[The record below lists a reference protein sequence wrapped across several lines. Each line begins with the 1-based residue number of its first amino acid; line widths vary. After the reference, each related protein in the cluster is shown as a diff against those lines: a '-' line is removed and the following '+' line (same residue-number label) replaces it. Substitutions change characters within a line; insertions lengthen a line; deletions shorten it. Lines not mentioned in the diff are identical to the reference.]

1 MSLHDTSDHSVE
13 APTQRNP
20 IIMKIHLQ
28 TPEEIRPQIWK
39 ELGRASLDR
48 HHEWRTPVLASIDA
62 DGLPDA
68 RTVVLRQVD
77 AVAAQLTFYTDSRS
91 PKVAQLQAQASAVLV
106 FWSARLSWQ
115 LRVRVTCSV
124 ITSGPEVEA
133 LWQGVKQ
140 SAAAGDY
147 LSPLPP
153 GAVLPPGSG
162 MADAPKANAPAP
174 THSFALLRAQVLQ
187 MDWLELSRDGHRR
200 AQLSANTWDW
210 LTP

>member
-1 MSLHDTSDHSVE
+1 
-13 APTQRNP
+13 
-20 IIMKIHLQ
+20 MKIHLQ
-28 TPEEIRPQIWK
+28 TPEDIRPQIWK

-48 HHEWRTPVLASIDA
+48 HHEWRTPVLASADA

-77 AVAAQLTFYTDSRS
+77 AVAGQLTFYTDNRS

-115 LRVRVTCSV
+115 LRVRVACSV

-153 GAVLPPGSG
+153 GAVLPPSSG
-162 MADAPKANAPAP
+162 PADAAKANAPAP

-187 MDWLELSRDGHRR
+187 MDWLALSRDGHRR
-200 AQLSANTWDW
+200 AQLSANTWEW

>member
-1 MSLHDTSDHSVE
+1 MSNHSVE
-13 APTQRNP
+13 APTQGTPTQSNP

-39 ELGRASLDR
+39 ELARASLDR
-48 HHEWRTPVLASIDA
+48 HHEWRTPVLASADA

-77 AVAAQLTFYTDSRS
+77 AVAGQLTFYTDSRS
-91 PKVAQLQAQASAVLV
+91 PKVAQLQAQASAMLV

-115 LRVRVTCSV
+115 LRVRVACSV
-124 ITSGPEVEA
+124 ITDGSEVDA

-153 GAVLPPGSG
+153 GAVLPQGSG
-162 MADAPKANAPAP
+162 TADAVNAPAP

-187 MDWLELSRDGHRR
+187 MDWLALSRDGHRR
-200 AQLSANTWDW
+200 AQLSANTWEW

>member
-1 MSLHDTSDHSVE
+1 
-13 APTQRNP
+13 
-20 IIMKIHLQ
+20 MKIHLP

-48 HHEWRTPVLASIDA
+48 HHEWRTPVLASTDA
-62 DGLPDA
+62 NGLADA

-77 AVAAQLTFYTDSRS
+77 AVAGQLTFYTDSRS
-91 PKVAQLQAQASAVLV
+91 PKVAQLHAQASAMLV

-115 LRVRVTCSV
+115 LRVRVACTV

-133 LWQGVKQ
+133 LWQGVSQ

-147 LSPLPP
+147 LSPRPP
-153 GAVLPPGSG
+153 GAVLPPSSG
-162 MADAPKANAPAP
+162 PADAAKANAPAP

-187 MDWLELSRDGHRR
+187 MDWLALSRDGHLR
-200 AQLSANTWDW
+200 AQLSADTWAW

>member
-1 MSLHDTSDHSVE
+1 LKSSPN
-13 APTQRNP
+13 PT
-20 IIMKIHLQ
+20 IMKIHLQ

-48 HHEWRTPVLASIDA
+48 HHEWRTPVLASADA

-91 PKVAQLQAQASAVLV
+91 PKVAQLQAQASAMLV

-115 LRVRVTCSV
+115 LRVRVACSV
-124 ITSGPEVEA
+124 ITSGPEVDT
-133 LWQGVKQ
+133 LWQGVQQ

-147 LSPLPP
+147 LSPRPP
-153 GAVLPPGSG
+153 GAVLPPDSG
-162 MADAPKANAPAP
+162 TADADNAPAP

-200 AQLSANTWDW
+200 AQLSANTWEW